1 MKRTALCLAAV
12 CTAVSLCAADFS
24 ARTSGLSAAVFAAA
38 EPSVHFAGSTVQ
50 AGVPMKAVPEGIT
63 GDAVSY
69 RWTVGGKAA
78 GTDSDSYTPTQ
89 SDLEQMITVTVSADG
104 AEYACSAYFSTLP
117 VVYIETA
124 EEITSKTE
132 YIAGTLTV
140 QGNAEFSAANVLY
153 SGEMQIRGRGNYTW
167 EHDKKPYKIK
177 LGTKTGLL
185 GMSPSKHWVLL
196 AEYMDPTH
204 LRNEVMP
211 SISETLGMDYTAH
224 SEAVAVVLNGEYNG
238 LYHLGENVRVAKD
251 RVNIYDWEGTAEDIA
266 KAVYKQ
272 NKASGMT
279 KDDRDALEDQL
290 TENLEWVTSGSFTWG
305 GKAYTVSDF
314 VTLPEGIDGGYLLEL
329 DTYDLYHTEQVSDF
343 ETAGEQP
350 IQFKSPEYA
359 VTNPE
364 MYNYAKDYIQAFENA
379 VSADDFYTEYNGLRV
394 HYSDLFDMDSL
405 VQYWLMLELSS
416 NCDGMRYS
424 NYMYKD
430 FGEKFK
436 MGPAWDFDWTWNAS
450 YIVPTNEWWT
460 DQNYYNNTAHWY
472 KYLVHDPYFLTRA
485 YELYQAHKAEFAQI
499 NADGGMI
506 DSLAEELALPAKADL
521 AKWHEKQ
528 DFDEELAKT
537 KEYVTERFQWLEQQ
551 FADVKTLAKSLG
563 CDESTLLAVGQIK
576 AADSGVQITAQ
587 VQSADAASVV
597 FHVNGILAGEAK
609 VSGGTASLTVPASL
623 LLPTESALNTVQ
635 IRMKDA
641 SGAYLAA
648 EPEPETPADP
658 WGRGGWNPWEE
669 EPAPDVSSLVYSAFA
684 NFTAESLG
692 IRVSVQGDFNADGVF
707 DAKDAVALQKY
718 LLRAGSAANWQAGDF
733 NADRKLT
740 AADLTLMKRALLF

>member
-1 MKRTALCLAAV
+1 MKKTANSLASLCTVLALCAGI
-12 CTAVSLCAADFS
+12 FS
-24 ARTSGLSAAVFAAA
+24 AYPANLLPDASAA
-38 EPSVHFAGSTVQ
+38 ETPSVHFTNAALQ
-50 AGVPMKAVPEGIT
+50 AGVPLRASAEGVSAEAV
-63 GDAVSY
+63 Y
-69 RWTVGGKAA
+69 QWTVGGKAA
-78 GTDSDSYTPTQ
+78 GDGSDSYTPTEK
-89 SDLEQMITVTVSADG
+89 DLEQMITVTVTDGGESAS
-104 AEYACSAYFSTLP
+104 CSAYFSTLP

-140 QGNAEFSAANVLY
+140 QGNTEFSAANVLY

-238 LYHLGENVRVAKD
+238 LYHLVENVRVAAD

-314 VTLPEGIDGGYLLEL
+314 VTLPAGIDGGYLLEL

-359 VTNPE
+359 VTNTE
-364 MYNYAKDYIQAFENA
+364 MFNYAKDYIQAFENA
-379 VSADDFYTEYNGLRV
+379 VSADDFYTEYGGRRV
-394 HYSDLFDMDSL
+394 HYSELFDMDSL

-430 FGEKFK
+430 FGGKFK

-499 NADGGMI
+499 YADGGML
-506 DSLAEELALPAKADL
+506 DTLAEVLAQPAKADL

-537 KEYVTERFQWLEQQ
+537 KEYVTARFQWLEQQ

-563 CDESTLLAVGQIK
+563 CDESVLLAFGQIK

-609 VSGGTASLTVPASL
+609 VSGGSASLTVPASL
-623 LLPTESALNTVQ
+623 LLPTESAINTVQ

-641 SGAYLAA
+641 AGAYLAA
-648 EPEPETPADP
+648 EPEPETPSDP

-684 NFTAESLG
+684 YFTAESLG

-707 DAKDAVALQKY
+707 DTKDAAALQKY
-718 LLRAGSAANWQAGDF
+718 LLCAGGAANWKAGDF

-740 AADLTLMKRALLF
+740 AADLTLMKRRLLQ